1 MRQGV
6 MYFALP
12 GRANDDNLVALSSLR
27 IFGHARSWRNA
38 SNAGAAT
45 Q

>member
-1 MRQGV
+1 

-12 GRANDDNLVALSSLR
+12 DRANDDNLVALSSLR
-27 IFGHARSWRNA
+27 IVRHARSWRKA